1 MASMLSQTQRYGAGG
16 LFGLALH
23 QAQIHQTRSFPSS
36 ADRIGISSSDSVPEE
51 RQLWVHESSG
61 LLRPVFRF
69 LEIDNKAW
77 TRLEETVGSS
87 PAKHHI
93 GEFLNLLSEESCNT
107 SEIIGKDTSSEMKY
121 KDPKEMKELA
131 LSKAI
136 DVMAQTMET
145 IPPDCESEMEKHCK
159 YENDHQQK
167 CSTDRQSKSE
177 VPKMD
182 LGTPEETNH
191 NMISIE
197 KATNQSDSHMDEKPL
212 EEVMMLSY
220 HRKVTVLYELL
231 SACLSDIPEGNK
243 CSKQR
248 RKGYDARHRVA
259 LRLLTTW
266 FDIKWTTMEAMEIM
280 IACSAMSLAK
290 GEQSKEGD
298 TQSPDGSWDK
308 WKRGGIIGAAALTGG
323 TLMAITGG
331 LAAPAIAAGLGALAP
346 TLGTIVPVIG
356 ASGFAAA
363 ATAAGTVA
371 GSVAVA
377 ASFGAAGAGLTG
389 CKMARRTGS
398 VDEFEF
404 KAIGENHN
412 QGRLAVEILVSGLV
426 FEEED
431 FIKPWEG
438 QLDNLE
444 RYALQ
449 WESENLIAAST
460 AIQDWLTSKVAVELM
475 KGGAMMTVLSTL
487 MTALAWPAALVTA
500 SDFIDSKWA
509 IAVNRFVLSLESRI
523 MVIRILRFTIRF
535 I

>member
-1 MASMLSQTQRYGAGG
+1 MASMLSQTQRYAAGG

-23 QAQIHQTRSFPSS
+23 QAQIHQTRPFPSS
-36 ADRIGISSSDSVPEE
+36 SAADRIGIGIGISSSDSAPEE
-51 RQLWVHESSG
+51 PQLWVHESSG

-77 TRLEETVGSS
+77 SRLEETVGSS

-93 GEFLNLLSEESCNT
+93 GEFLKLLSEESCNT
-107 SEIIGKDTSSEMKY
+107 SEIMGKDTSSEMKY
-121 KDPKEMKELA
+121 KDPKEMKEKELA

-167 CSTDRQSKSE
+167 CSIDRQSKSE

-243 CSKQR
+243 YSKQR

-266 FDIKWTTMEAMEIM
+266 FDIEWNKMEAMEIM
-280 IACSAMSLAK
+280 IACSAMALAK

-298 TQSPDGSWDK
+298 TQSPDSSWDK

-346 TLGTIVPVIG
+346 TLGTLVPVIG

-438 QLDNLE
+438 QHDNLE
-444 RYALQ
+444 R
-449 WESENLIAAST
+449 
-460 AIQDWLTSKVAVELM
+460 
-475 KGGAMMTVLSTL
+475 
-487 MTALAWPAALVTA
+487 
-500 SDFIDSKWA
+500 
-509 IAVNRFVLSLESRI
+509 
-523 MVIRILRFTIRF
+523 
-535 I
+535 